1 MREPTVQTSS
11 ETNLWRRVREA
22 ARLLRDTADA
32 WVDDDVPR
40 LAASLAFYTVLS
52 LLPFVIL
59 VSAIAGSAF
68 GRRAAEGELM
78 WELRDLIGTA
88 SAQAVQA
95 LIQSA
100 SKSSTAATVLGSLT
114 LAFGASAV
122 VMELRDALN
131 TIWHVPAVASF
142 SSLGSFLRLVRE
154 RFYLFGLILGAGFL
168 LLASLAINAFVSAAT
183 AQLGSAMRI
192 SPPLLHGAV
201 FIVSFALI
209 TALFAAV
216 YKVVPDVQLTWQD
229 VIVGASFTS
238 LLFTIGKQLIGIY
251 LGRVNYA
258 STYGAAGSMLIIL
271 VWVYYS
277 AQLFFFGAE
286 FTKVY
291 AKKTKRH
298 PYPTTAATTVQ
309 GKNTAAPEQSG

>member
-1 MREPTVQTSS
+1 MSKSVSLANV
-11 ETNLWRRVREA
+11 NLQPRLRAMA
-22 ARLLRDTADA
+22 ALLRETGDA

-52 LLPFVIL
+52 LIPFLIL
-59 VSAIAGSAF
+59 VSAVAGSAL
-68 GRRAAEGELM
+68 GQRAAQGDLM
-78 WELRDLIGTA
+78 WELRDVIGSA
-88 SAQAVQA
+88 GAQAIQT
-95 LIQSA
+95 LITSA

-131 TIWHVPAVASF
+131 TIWHVPAVATF
-142 SSLGSFLRLVRE
+142 SSVRNLLRFVKE

-168 LLASLAINAFVSAAT
+168 VLASLALNAFVSAA
-183 AQLGSAMRI
+183 SARI
-192 SPPLLHGAV
+192 ATILRVSPPLLHSAIFV
-201 FIVSFALI
+201 VSFIVI
-209 TALFAAV
+209 TVLFAAV
-216 YKVVPDVQLTWQD
+216 YKVVPDIQLHWKD
-229 VIVGASFTS
+229 VIVGACFTS

-251 LGRVNYA
+251 LGTVNYA
-258 STYGAAGSMLIIL
+258 STYGAAGSLVIIL

-291 AKKTKRH
+291 AGRTRRH
-298 PYPTTAATTVQ
+298 PSVRTDAALGDRQ
-309 GKNTAAPEQSG
+309 